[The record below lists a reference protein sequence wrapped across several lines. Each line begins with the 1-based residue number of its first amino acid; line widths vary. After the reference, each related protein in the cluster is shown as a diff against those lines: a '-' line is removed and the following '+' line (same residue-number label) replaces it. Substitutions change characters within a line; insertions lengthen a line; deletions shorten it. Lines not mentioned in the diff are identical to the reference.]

1 MKSTRKHELQ
11 TNELADALGHFIEKA
26 KPHAPTIGLAA
37 LAVIVLVVALVILPA
52 IRGSTAD
59 RAAAAFSLAQGV
71 GDAQAV
77 RKFVEAYPDSPQAP
91 TARLLLAERLVAE
104 AVSGT
109 GEAKGT
115 DAKPA
120 ELLKEAK
127 EMYGQVA
134 TSSEALKPLAEVGLA
149 LLTVH
154 EGDIAKGRAALQ
166 EVITKWPNSTAA
178 EKARAH
184 VEALAGYVPTPF
196 SDEPLEEPKP
206 PAEGEGATKAE
217 PDKTSPAQPD
227 AKPADPKPAEEPKAA
242 PAAEPKAKPADAAAK
257 PVG

>member
-11 TNELADALGHFIEKA
+11 TNELADALGHFIEKV
-26 KPHAPTIGLAA
+26 KPHAQIIGLAA
-37 LAVIVLVVALVILPA
+37 LAVIVLLVVLVILPA
-52 IRGSTAD
+52 MRGSTAD
-59 RAAAAFSLAQGV
+59 RTAAAFNLAQGV

-77 RKFVEAYPDSPQAP
+77 RKFIEAYPDSPQTP
-91 TARLLLAERLVAE
+91 TARLLLAERLMAD
-104 AVSGT
+104 AVCGT
-109 GEAKGT
+109 GEAQGA

-120 ELLKEAK
+120 ELLKEAR

-134 TSSEALKPLAEVGLA
+134 ASSEVLKPLAEVGLA
-149 LLTVH
+149 LMVVQ

-184 VEALAGYVPTPF
+184 VQALAGYVPTPF

-206 PAEGEGATKAE
+206 PAEGEGAKKAE
-217 PDKTSPAQPD
+217 PDKAAPAQPD
-227 AKPADPKPAEEPKAA
+227 AKPADAKPVE
-242 PAAEPKAKPADAAAK
+242 EPKAKPADAPAK